1 MRTGA
6 MADYRNVTE
15 WGSKPDEDAGKE
27 TWRHTAVASLFD
39 DPDIRRRVAELISR
53 AALKSRRDG

>member
-1 MRTGA
+1 MRNGA

-27 TWRHTAVASLFD
+27 TWRHNAAASLFD
-39 DPDIRRRVAELISR
+39 DPEIRRRVAELITR